1 VPDMTQP
8 TGFSARRLHRLPVLA
23 IAVAAL
29 VLGSSPALAED
40 AGKSATTA
48 AMGPLTLVQS
58 AVSRVMA
65 LIESQPDNGQRRAE
79 VRQVAETLFDF
90 NEMSRRTLAQHWS
103 DRSPQEQE
111 EFVRLFTSL
120 LERSYLTVIGNYRL
134 ATVTFQREVVD
145 GSSARVYSRIVTDR
159 RTEIPVEYRL
169 LQSAGQ
175 WAVYDVVAGD
185 VSLVSSYRSQ
195 FHSIIRSSSF
205 AGLLDKLRNR
215 EARLI
220 PGAAQGP

>member
-1 VPDMTQP
+1 MTQL
-8 TGFSARRLHRLPVLA
+8 TGFAARRLRRLPVLA
-23 IAVAAL
+23 IAMAAL

-40 AGKSATTA
+40 AGKSATTS

-58 AVSRVMA
+58 SVSRVMA

-90 NEMSRRTLAQHWS
+90 NEMSRRTLAQHWN

-120 LERSYLTVIGNYRL
+120 LERSYLTAIGNYRL
-134 ATVTFQREVVD
+134 ATVTFQRELVD

-169 LQSAGQ
+169 LESAGQ
-175 WAVYDVVAGD
+175 WAVYDVLAGD

-205 AGLLDKLRNR
+205 AALLDKLRNR